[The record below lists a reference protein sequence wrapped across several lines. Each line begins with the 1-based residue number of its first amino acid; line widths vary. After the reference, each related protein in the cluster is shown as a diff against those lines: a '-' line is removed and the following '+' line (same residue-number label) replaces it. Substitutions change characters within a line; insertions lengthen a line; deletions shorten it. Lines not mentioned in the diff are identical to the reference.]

1 MNTQQ
6 AVPLGVRLLPKQG
19 GNEGWCTAGDPLGA
33 PYTYVEQ
40 TETDH
45 TPVFHATEG
54 NKTPNKPLAKNVPN
68 DGMRRP
74 FT

>member
-1 MNTQQ
+1 M
-6 AVPLGVRLLPKQG
+6 
-19 GNEGWCTAGDPLGA
+19 GA